1 MWDLFISHASE
12 DKDEIARPLADELVE
27 AGLKVWFDEYELT
40 VGDSLRRSI
49 DRGLAQSRFGVVILS
64 GHFFEKEW
72 PQKELDGL
80 VAREDGSEKR
90 ILPVWHKVNRKQ
102 VESFSPTLADK
113 LGVPTTKG
121 LGHVVKA
128 ILRVVKPDGPVLP
141 TKPQAQAV
149 TKLKPVKKAKERTT
163 PKGTWVLLGN
173 SYFQVGSVQQTG
185 DGDFIVDVFPSSG
198 EQEADLESLRPPQY
212 GSRSSLPFAVRNDAP
227 QLVRVV
233 KSERHLVGQTVKWTM
248 TLKAENGSFGS
259 NGMEATINENGKTH
273 SPDEIAQLRAG
284 RILLN
289 DPPIAATG
297 RSRLGFSLVES
308 AITGSGH
315 LQVKDSIIR
324 SVFELHKKNPNW
336 KEFARLQA
344 AYLLRATGTVEHI
357 LELTIGAIRAG
368 QVAVTFRGRR
378 ASHYSN
384 RPATVIEVSGKC
396 RLEQ

>member
-12 DKDEIARPLADELVE
+12 DKDEIARPLADKLVE

-64 GHFFEKEW
+64 EHFFDKEW

-102 VESFSPTLADK
+102 VVSFSPPLADK
-113 LGVPTTKG
+113 LGVPTIKG
-121 LGHVVKA
+121 VDHVVKA
-128 ILRVVKPDGPVLP
+128 ILRVVEPDGSALP
-141 TKPQAQAV
+141 PKSKAIAV
-149 TKLKPVKKAKERTT
+149 TRPQPVKRAKGRTT
-163 PKGTWVLLGN
+163 STGTWVLLGN
-173 SYFQVGSVQQTG
+173 SYFQASSVQHTG
-185 DGDFIVDVFPSSG
+185 DGDFILDVIPSNG
-198 EQEADLESLRPPQY
+198 EEEADLESLRPSQY
-212 GSRSSLPFAVRNDAP
+212 GSRSSLPFAVRNDA
-227 QLVRVV
+227 QLVRIN
-233 KSERHLVGQTVKWTM
+233 KCEKHLVGQTAKWTL
-248 TLKAENGSFGS
+248 TLNAENGSFGT
-259 NGMEATINENGKTH
+259 NGMEATINENGKIH

-289 DPPIAATG
+289 DPPIDATR
-297 RSRLGFSLVES
+297 RSGFSLVEN
-308 AITGSGH
+308 AITGSRH
-315 LQVKDSIIR
+315 QQVKDSIIR
-324 SVFELHKKNPNW
+324 PVFDLHKKNPNW

-344 AYLLRATGTVEHI
+344 VYLLRATGTVEHI
-357 LELTIGAIRAG
+357 LELTIGGVRAG

-384 RPATVIEVSGKC
+384 RPASVIEVSGKC

>member
-12 DKDEIARPLADELVE
+12 DKDEIARPLADQLVE

-49 DRGLAQSRFGVVILS
+49 DQGLAQSRFGVVILS
-64 GHFFEKEW
+64 EHFFEKEW

-102 VESFSPTLADK
+102 VVSFSPPLADK

-128 ILRVVKPDGPVLP
+128 ILRVVKPDGPALP
-141 TKPQAQAV
+141 AKPKAKVAERSQ
-149 TKLKPVKKAKERTT
+149 PVKKAKEPSTS
-163 PKGTWVLLGN
+163 KGTWVLLGN
-173 SYFQVGSVQQTG
+173 SYFQATSVQHTG
-185 DGDFIVDVFPSSG
+185 DGDFIVDVIPSSG
-198 EQEADLESLRPPQY
+198 EQEADLESLRPTQY
-212 GSRSSLPFAVRNDAP
+212 GPRLSLPFAVRNDA

-233 KSERHLVGQTVKWTM
+233 KSEKHLVGQTVKWTM
-248 TLKAENGSFGS
+248 TLKVENGSFGS
-259 NGMEATINENGKTH
+259 NGMEATINENGKSH
-273 SPDEIAQLRAG
+273 SPDEIAQLRAS

-289 DPPIAATG
+289 DPPIATTG
-297 RSRLGFSLVES
+297 RNSFGFSLVES

-315 LQVKDSIIR
+315 QQVKDSIIR
-324 SVFELHKKNPNW
+324 SVFDLHKKNPNW

-344 AYLLRATGTVEHI
+344 VYLLRATGTVEHI

-378 ASHYSN
+378 ASLYSN
-384 RPATVIEVSGKC
+384 RPPTVIEVSGKC
-396 RLEQ
+396 RLE

>member
-12 DKDEIARPLADELVE
+12 DKDEIARPLADELME

-64 GHFFEKEW
+64 EHFFAKEW

-102 VESFSPTLADK
+102 VVSFSPPLADK

-121 LGHVVKA
+121 VGHVVKE

-141 TKPQAQAV
+141 TKPKAKAV
-149 TKLKPVKKAKERTT
+149 TRSQPVKKAKERTT
-163 PKGTWVLLGN
+163 SKGTWVLLGN
-173 SYFQVGSVQQTG
+173 SYFQASSVQHTG
-185 DGDFIVDVFPSSG
+185 DGDFILEVIPSTG
-198 EQEADLESLRPPQY
+198 DEEADLESLRPSQY
-212 GSRSSLPFAVRNDAP
+212 GSRSTLPFAVRNDA
-227 QLVRVV
+227 QSVRVT
-233 KSERHLVGQTVKWTM
+233 KCEKHLVVNTAKWTL
-248 TLKAENGSFGS
+248 TLKPENGRFGS
-259 NGMEATINENGKTH
+259 NGIEATINENGKTL
-273 SPDEIAQLRAG
+273 SPDQIAQLRAG

-289 DPPIAATG
+289 DPSIAATS
-297 RSRLGFSLVES
+297 RSSFGFSLLES

-315 LQVKDSIIR
+315 EQVEDSIIR
-324 SVFELHKKNPNW
+324 SVFELHKNNPNW

-344 AYLLRATGTVEHI
+344 VYLLRATGTVEHI
-357 LELTIGAIRAG
+357 LELTISAIRSG

-378 ASHYSN
+378 AKHFSN
-384 RPATVIEVSGKC
+384 EPATVIEVSGKC
-396 RLEQ
+396 RLEK